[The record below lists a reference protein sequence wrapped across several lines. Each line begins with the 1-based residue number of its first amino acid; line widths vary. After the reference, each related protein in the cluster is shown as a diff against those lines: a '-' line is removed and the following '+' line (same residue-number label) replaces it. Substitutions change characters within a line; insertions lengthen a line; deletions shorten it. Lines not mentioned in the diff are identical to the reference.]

1 MKNIIGL
8 VGFQG
13 SGKDT
18 VGSIIQELYPS
29 YTTTSFAKPI
39 KSALSSMFGWQAK
52 LLEGT
57 TKASRV
63 WRETQDSYWTEKLGK
78 PITPRL
84 MMREFGTE
92 LIRNQFSQDFWTNRC
107 ELFLQDSKKSVV
119 VTDVRFVNEIEMIKR
134 LGGKIVWVRRD
145 PLPDYYNQSLW
156 FNQQTKFI
164 QFVSKPFLRKIHGVH
179 RSERD
184 WIGTDFDSII
194 LNNTSIQDLTRN
206 VTTFMET
213 LK

>member
-57 TKASRV
+57 TEASRV

>member
-18 VGSIIQELYPS
+18 VGHIIKELYPG

-57 TKASRV
+57 TEESRV

-145 PLPDYYNQSLW
+145 PLPNYYNQSLW

-164 QFVSKPFLRKIHGVH
+164 QFVSKPFLRKLHRVH

-194 LNNTSIQDLTRN
+194 LNNTSIQDLTQN

>member
-1 MKNIIGL
+1 
-8 VGFQG
+8 
-13 SGKDT
+13 

-57 TKASRV
+57 TEASRV

-156 FNQQTKFI
+156 FNQQ
-164 QFVSKPFLRKIHGVH
+164 

>member
-18 VGSIIQELYPS
+18 VGQIIKELYPGF
-29 YTTTSFAKPI
+29 TTTSFAKPI
-39 KSALSSMFGWQAK
+39 KRALSSMFGWNAK

-57 TKASRV
+57 TQESRV
-63 WRETQDSYWTEKLGK
+63 WRETQDTFWTEKLGK

-92 LIRNQFSQDFWTNRC
+92 LIRNQLSQDFWTHRC
-107 ELFLQDSKKSVV
+107 EKFLNESKKSVV
-119 VTDVRFVNEIEMIKR
+119 ITDVRFLNEIQMIKS
-134 LGGKIVWVRRD
+134 LGGTIVWVKRD
-145 PLPDYYNQSLW
+145 PLPDYYNQALW
-156 FNQQTKFI
+156 FNQQSKLV
-164 QFVSKPFLRKIHGVH
+164 QFVAGPFLRKIYGVH

-184 WIGTDFDSII
+184 WIGTKFDHTIV
-194 LNNTSIQDLTRN
+194 NNSSIQDLTRN
-206 VTTFMET
+206 VTAFMET